1 MKQGTKDLFEG
12 IGGTRMDYA
21 VLKKN
26 FEDHRFQTSYFETKE
41 EAASYLK
48 EQIVGKSVGFGG
60 SVTTREMGLYEKL
73 GENNQVYWHWEVPGP
88 ETYRNAHNADVYIL
102 SANGVAETG
111 EIINIDG
118 TGNRLAASIFGPK
131 KVYYIVGKNKI
142 APDIP
147 SAIKRA
153 KDIAAAKNAVRLNR
167 KTPCA
172 ATGVCHNCSSPDRIC
187 GMTLIVERPGTGMDV
202 EILFVNEELGY

>member
-1 MKQGTKDLFEG
+1 
-12 IGGTRMDYA
+12 MDYA

-48 EQIVGKSVGFGG
+48 EQISGKSVGFGG
-60 SVTTREMGLYEKL
+60 SITSQEMGLYEML
-73 GENNQVYWHWEVPGP
+73 QENNTVYWHWKEPGR
-88 ETYRNAHNADVYIL
+88 ETHMKALTADVYIL

-118 TGNRLAASIFGPK
+118 SGNRVAASVFGPK
-131 KVYYIVGKNKI
+131 KVYYVVGKNKI

-172 ATGVCHNCSSPDRIC
+172 ATGVCHNCNSPERIC
-187 GMTLIVERPGTGMDV
+187 GVTAIVERPSTGMEV

>member
-1 MKQGTKDLFEG
+1 
-12 IGGTRMDYA
+12 MDYQ

-26 FEDHRFQTSYFETKE
+26 FEDHRFQTAYFETKE
-41 EAASYLK
+41 EAVAYLK
-48 EQIVGKSVGFGG
+48 EKVNGTTVGFGG
-60 SVTTREMGLYEKL
+60 SVTSQEMGLYELL
-73 GENNQVYWHWEVPGP
+73 GENNAVYWHWINPGR
-88 ETYRNAHNADVYIL
+88 ETLEKAQSAEVYIL

-111 EIINIDG
+111 EIVNIDG
-118 TGNRLAASIFGPK
+118 TGNRVATSIFGPK

-142 APDIP
+142 APDIM

-172 ATGVCHNCSSPDRIC
+172 ATGECHNCNSPERIC
-187 GMTLIVERPGTGMDV
+187 GVTVIVERPSAGMEV
-202 EILFVNEELGY
+202 EVLFVNEEMGY

>member
-1 MKQGTKDLFEG
+1 
-12 IGGTRMDYA
+12 MDYA
-21 VLKKN
+21 VLKRN
-26 FEDHRFQTSYFETKE
+26 FEDHRFKTSYFETKE
-41 EAASYLK
+41 EAAAYLK
-48 EQIVGKSVGFGG
+48 DQINGKNVGFGG
-60 SVTTREMGLYEKL
+60 SITSQEMGLYEML
-73 GENNQVYWHWEVPGP
+73 QENNNVYWHWKEPGR
-88 ETYRNAHNADVYIL
+88 ETYQNAHNADVYIL

-111 EIINIDG
+111 EIVNIDG

-131 KVYYIVGKNKI
+131 KVYYIVGSNKI

-167 KTPCA
+167 NTPCA
-172 ATGVCHNCSSPDRIC
+172 VTGKCHNCNSPDRIC
-187 GMTLIVERPGTGMDV
+187 SMTVIVERPGTGMDV

>member
-1 MKQGTKDLFEG
+1 
-12 IGGTRMDYA
+12 MDYA

-26 FEDHRFQTSYFETKE
+26 FEDHRFQTAYFETKE
-41 EAASYLK
+41 EAAAYLK
-48 EQIVGKSVGFGG
+48 ERISGKKVGFGG
-60 SVTTREMGLYEKL
+60 SVTSQEMGLYEML
-73 GENNQVYWHWEVPGP
+73 QENNNVYWHWKEPGR
-88 ETYRNAHNADVYIL
+88 ETHLNALMADVYIL

-111 EIINIDG
+111 ELINIDG
-118 TGNRLAASIFGPK
+118 SGNRVAASVFGPK

-142 APDIP
+142 APDIA

-153 KDIAAAKNAVRLNR
+153 KDIAAAKNAERLNR

-172 ATGVCHNCSSPDRIC
+172 ATGVCHNCNSPERIC
-187 GMTLIVERPGTGMDV
+187 GVTVIVERPSTGMEV

>member
-1 MKQGTKDLFEG
+1 
-12 IGGTRMDYA
+12 MDYQ

-26 FEDHRFQTSYFETKE
+26 FEDHRFQTAYFETKE
-41 EAASYLK
+41 EAVAYLK
-48 EQIVGKSVGFGG
+48 EKVNGTTVGFGG
-60 SVTTREMGLYEKL
+60 SVTSQEMGLYELL
-73 GENNQVYWHWEVPGP
+73 GENNTVYWHWINPGR
-88 ETYRNAHNADVYIL
+88 ETLEKAQSAEVYIL

-111 EIINIDG
+111 EIVNIDG
-118 TGNRLAASIFGPK
+118 TGNRVATSIFGPK

-142 APDIP
+142 APDIM

-172 ATGVCHNCSSPDRIC
+172 ATGKCHNCNSPERIC
-187 GMTLIVERPGTGMDV
+187 GVTVIVERPSAGMEV
-202 EILFVNEELGY
+202 EVLFVNEEMGY

>member
-1 MKQGTKDLFEG
+1 
-12 IGGTRMDYA
+12 MDYQ

-26 FEDHRFQTSYFETKE
+26 FEDHRFQTAYFETKE
-41 EAASYLK
+41 EAAAYLK
-48 EQIVGKSVGFGG
+48 EKVNGTTVGFGG
-60 SVTTREMGLYEKL
+60 SVTSQEMGLYELL
-73 GENNQVYWHWEVPGP
+73 GENNTVYWHWTNPGR
-88 ETYRNAHNADVYIL
+88 ETLEKAQSAEVYIL

-111 EIINIDG
+111 EIVNIDG
-118 TGNRLAASIFGPK
+118 TGNRVATSIFGPK

-142 APDIP
+142 APDIM

-172 ATGVCHNCSSPDRIC
+172 ATGECHNCNSPERIC
-187 GMTLIVERPGTGMDV
+187 GVTVIVERPSAGMEV
-202 EILFVNEELGY
+202 EVLFVNEEMGY

>member
-1 MKQGTKDLFEG
+1 
-12 IGGTRMDYA
+12 MDYQ

-26 FEDHRFQTSYFETKE
+26 FEDHRFQTAYFETKE
-41 EAASYLK
+41 EAAAYLK
-48 EQIVGKSVGFGG
+48 EKVNGTTVGFGG
-60 SVTTREMGLYEKL
+60 SVTSQEMGLYELL
-73 GENNQVYWHWEVPGP
+73 GENNTVYWHWINPGR
-88 ETYRNAHNADVYIL
+88 ETLEKAQSAEVYIL

-111 EIINIDG
+111 EIVNIDG
-118 TGNRLAASIFGPK
+118 TGNRVATSIFGPK

-142 APDIP
+142 APDIM

-172 ATGVCHNCSSPDRIC
+172 VTGECHNCNSPERIC
-187 GMTLIVERPGTGMDV
+187 GVTVIVERPSAGMEV
-202 EILFVNEELGY
+202 EVLFVNEELGY